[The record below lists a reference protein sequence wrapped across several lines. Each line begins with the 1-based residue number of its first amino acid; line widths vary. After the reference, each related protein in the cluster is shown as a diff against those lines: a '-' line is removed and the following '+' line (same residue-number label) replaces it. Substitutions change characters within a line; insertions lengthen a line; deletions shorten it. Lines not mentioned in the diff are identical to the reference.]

1 MTAMTANTSAT
12 ALQAALAVASPDLL
26 GPELTI
32 PHAAAIR
39 DRLLAAM
46 AAQDADEADFTLDL
60 GPVGEC
66 DSSGVQ
72 LLLATRRSLRNRGGR
87 LRLLDAGAAVRDALT
102 TFGLTDL
109 LDEDANHAP

>member
-1 MTAMTANTSAT
+1 MTAAT
-12 ALQAALAVASPDLL
+12 TLPVAAPDLI

-39 DRLLAAM
+39 ERLLAAM
-46 AAQDADEADFTLDL
+46 AAQDADDVTTDFTLDL

-72 LLLATRRSLRNRGGR
+72 LLLATRRSLRQRGGA
-87 LRLLDAGAAVRDALT
+87 LRLLGAGAAVRDALT